1 MRSILKIT
9 SVLLFTAFCSYA
21 QNDAKTTT
29 GSDLNQ
35 TNLDSLTFELEKIY
49 ARGHINGFG
58 VAIVDENETI
68 YEKGFGYADKTTK
81 KNYSNHTIQN
91 IASISKT
98 FLGLAL
104 LKAQELGKLNLDD
117 PINKYLPFEV
127 QNPYYPEEEITIR
140 QLTTHTSS
148 ITDTKYYDQKS
159 YVLKEAEDNEN
170 LQKSKRPEN
179 FNEPEA
185 FTSMGVFL
193 KNSLDK
199 DGEWYLKKGFLKS
212 KPGTQFEYSNVG
224 ATLAAYVLELATDES
239 YDAFSKKYILAPLK
253 MNDSGWS
260 FEEINMEQHAVMYE
274 NIDQALPFYKLIT
287 YPDGGLITS
296 VHDMALYL
304 SELIKAYDGK
314 GSVLSK
320 ESYQEL
326 FKEQLNDSHF
336 EERDAD
342 NPYNDEYN
350 MGVFMGF
357 SAKGNIGHSGGDPG
371 VTTLMFFNAE
381 AKTGQLIF
389 VNTGMDD
396 EGFQEFIDVWLK
408 LESYRNKL

>member
-1 MRSILKIT
+1 
-9 SVLLFTAFCSYA
+9 
-21 QNDAKTTT
+21 
-29 GSDLNQ
+29 
-35 TNLDSLTFELEKIY
+35 
-49 ARGHINGFG
+49 
-58 VAIVDENETI
+58 
-68 YEKGFGYADKTTK
+68 
-81 KNYSNHTIQN
+81 
-91 IASISKT
+91 
-98 FLGLAL
+98 
-104 LKAQELGKLNLDD
+104 
-117 PINKYLPFEV
+117 
-127 QNPYYPEEEITIR
+127 
-140 QLTTHTSS
+140 
-148 ITDTKYYDQKS
+148 
-159 YVLKEAEDNEN
+159 
-170 LQKSKRPEN
+170 
-179 FNEPEA
+179 
-185 FTSMGVFL
+185 
-193 KNSLDK
+193 
-199 DGEWYLKKGFLKS
+199 
-212 KPGTQFEYSNVG
+212 
-224 ATLAAYVLELATDES
+224 
-239 YDAFSKKYILAPLK
+239 

-260 FEEINMEQHAVMYE
+260 FEEIDMEQHTVMYE

-304 SELIKAYDGK
+304 KELIKGYDGK
-314 GSVLSK
+314 GSILSK

-381 AKTGQLIF
+381 AKTGQLFF